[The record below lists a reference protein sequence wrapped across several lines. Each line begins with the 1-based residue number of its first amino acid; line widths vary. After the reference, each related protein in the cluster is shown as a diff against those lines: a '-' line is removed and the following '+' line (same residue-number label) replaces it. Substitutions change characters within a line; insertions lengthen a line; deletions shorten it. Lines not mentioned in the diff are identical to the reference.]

1 MADRTIIETIDI
13 TKIYGIGDIS
23 VAALAGVSIRIRAG
37 EFVAIMGPSGSGK
50 STLMHILG
58 CLSRPTDGRY
68 VLDGEDV
75 SGMDKRQLASIRN
88 RKLGFI
94 FQAYN
99 LLPRTSA
106 LRNVTLPLLYNR
118 GNVSPQKEGGSGV
131 LWTANAR
138 PQHPTPQF
146 IEKMR
151 DNDKTQ
157 AEMDKKA
164 QAVLEL
170 VGLGDRLQHQPQEL
184 SGGQQ
189 QRVAIARALVND
201 PVLIIADEPTGNLD
215 TRSGEEIMSLLH
227 KLHKGGATIV
237 MVTHDQAIA
246 AHTQRTI
253 HLRDGLVEQVVTNG
267 KHSTLRRLALSE
279 SDGLDPSQGSSKGLQ

>member
-1 MADRTIIETIDI
+1 MTERAIIETIDI
-13 TKIYGIGDIS
+13 TKVYGMGDIS
-23 VAALAGVSIRIRAG
+23 VAALAGVSIQIHAG

-58 CLSRPTDGRY
+58 CLSRPTSGQY
-68 VLDGEDV
+68 TLDGEDV

-106 LRNVTLPLLYNR
+106 LRNVSLPLLYNR
-118 GNVSPQKEGGSGV
+118 EN
-131 LWTANAR
+131 
-138 PQHPTPQF
+138 H
-146 IEKMR
+146 
-151 DNDKTQ
+151 KTQ
-157 AEMDKKA
+157 AEMDEKA
-164 QAVLEL
+164 QAMLEL
-170 VGLGDRLQHQPQEL
+170 VGLGDRLHHQPQEL

-215 TRSGEEIMSLLH
+215 THSGQEIMSLLH
-227 KLHKGGATIV
+227 KLHACGATIV
-237 MVTHDQAIA
+237 MVTHDPAIA

-267 KHSTLRRLALSE
+267 KAKTLRRFDPSSVAFQ
-279 SDGLDPSQGSSKGLQ
+279 GKPSQGLDGDPS